1 MTDQRVN
8 DLSSERSLRQRVRS
22 PGPIHNKSP
31 QKYHHLHSN
40 FPFLFLFFKTSAT
53 QIHLQDL
60 DPNPSMAT
68 PDHLF
73 NLRNNF
79 YLGAYQAAINSSEV
93 SNLSPDDIIE
103 RDTLVFRCYISLGQ
117 LQFVI
122 SEINDS
128 APTPLQAVKLL
139 ALYFSSPD
147 SKVTISS
154 ISLQLFQFIVN
165 LSLFCCRNRR
175 SRVLKNGLRILRLG
189 TMLR

>member
-1 MTDQRVN
+1 
-8 DLSSERSLRQRVRS
+8 
-22 PGPIHNKSP
+22 
-31 QKYHHLHSN
+31 
-40 FPFLFLFFKTSAT
+40 
-53 QIHLQDL
+53 
-60 DPNPSMAT
+60 MAT

-103 RDTLVFRCYISLGQ
+103 RDTLVYRCYIALGQ

-128 APTPLQAVKLL
+128 APTSLQAVKLL

-154 ISLQLFQFIVN
+154 IFQFLFN
-165 LSLFCCRNRR
+165 LFNFSWIYRCCYCRIRQ
-175 SRVLKNGLRILRLG
+175 SRVLKNGLRILRLE
-189 TMLR
+189 TMLRWGLLLGLSFCMNRISMRRWSILMLVEPWNCKKKCIFLYTDGVK